1 MSRSEP
7 CNLALVGHS
16 GSGKTT
22 LAESILALAGAVGR
36 RGRVED
42 GTATLDFEPEEVQ
55 RKISLFTGFATL
67 RWRDRPLTL
76 LDAPGYFDFAA
87 EMLAAL
93 HAADAALL
101 VVDASSGPQ
110 VGGLQAWSR
119 AAEERLPRFVLVNK
133 MDREHA
139 AFDTALEPLRRLA
152 GSRLVPLTLPVGAET
167 AFRGVLD
174 VLTGQ
179 AWGRRDGRRIEI
191 EAPADLLEEAAGYR
205 QQLLELAAE
214 QDEATLERYLE
225 QGVLAPEELE
235 RGLAAAVQA
244 GDLVPVLALA
254 GAADLG
260 VEEALEAILR
270 LAPGPEARAR
280 ALRAVS
286 ADGSAAELIGAAD
299 GPLCAQ
305 VVKTQ
310 TDPYVGRLSVLRVF
324 QGRLRAD
331 SQVWNSSREAP
342 ERVGQLFLLKGKEQ
356 QAVQEAGPGSIVA
369 VAKLAVTQTGETLSS
384 GEARLR
390 LPPPPVPE
398 PVFTVAVQPKA
409 RGDEEKVGA
418 GLARLVEE
426 DPSLRVQRNNE
437 THQVLVA
444 GLGDVHLE
452 VLRDRLRR
460 KFQVEVELAEP
471 KVAFRETI
479 RKHARAEGKHKKQ
492 TGGHGQYGHVFL
504 QLDPLPEADFE
515 FVDKIFGGAVPRQY
529 IPAVEKGVRETMAEG
544 VLAGYPVTHVRVTL
558 DDGSYHPVDSS
569 EMAFKIAASLAFKK
583 AFHEA
588 DPVLLEPVDEVTV
601 TVPEEYLGD
610 VLGDLNRRRGRVL
623 GIDREGEL
631 QVVHA
636 EVPETEM
643 LRYAVDLRS
652 MTRGWGRFQQR
663 FVRYEE
669 MPAFIA
675 QQVIERSRQLSG
687 VGAE

>member
-1 MSRSEP
+1 MTRSAP

-22 LAESILALAGAVGR
+22 LAESVLALAGAVGR

-42 GTATLDFEPEEVQ
+42 GNATLDFEPEEVQ
-55 RKISLFTGFATL
+55 RKISLFTGFASL
-67 RWRDRPLTL
+67 RWRDQPLTL

-93 HAADAALL
+93 HGADAALL
-101 VVDASSGPQ
+101 VIDASSGPQ

-119 AAEERLPRFVLVNK
+119 AGEAGLARFVLVNK

-139 AFDTALEPLRRLA
+139 DFDGALEPLRRLA
-152 GSRLVPLTLPVGAET
+152 GSRLVPLALPVGAEA

-174 VLTGQ
+174 VLAGK
-179 AWGRRDGRRIEI
+179 AWGRAGGRRVEI

-225 QGVLAPEELE
+225 QGELGPEELE
-235 RGLAAAVQA
+235 RGLAAAVRA
-244 GDLVPVLALA
+244 GDLVPALALSA
-254 GAADLG
+254 TGDLG
-260 VEEALEAILR
+260 VEEALDLILR
-270 LAPGPEARAR
+270 LAPAPEARCQ
-280 ALRAVS
+280 ALRATGAGGRPV
-286 ADGSAAELIGAAD
+286 ALDGGAEA
-299 GPLCAQ
+299 PLCAQ
-305 VVKTQ
+305 VIKTQ

-324 QGRLRAD
+324 QGTLRAD

-342 ERVGQLFLLKGKEQ
+342 ERVAQLFLMKGKEQ
-356 QAVQEAGPGSIVA
+356 QAVAAAGPGSVVA
-369 VAKLAVTQTGETLSS
+369 VAKLAVTQTGETLSTA
-384 GEARLR
+384 EARLR

-409 RGDEEKVGA
+409 RGDEEKVSA

-437 THQVLVA
+437 THQLLVS

-460 KFQVEVELAEP
+460 KFQVEVELVEP

-479 RKHARAEGKHKKQ
+479 RRHARAEGKHKKQ

-504 QLDPLPEADFE
+504 QLDPLAEAEFE

-588 DPVLLEPVDEVTV
+588 DPVLLEPIDEVTV
-601 TVPEEYLGD
+601 VVPEEYLGD

-623 GIDREGEL
+623 GMERDGEQ

-652 MTRGWGRFQQR
+652 MTRGWGRFHQS
-663 FVRYEE
+663 FARYEE
-669 MPAFIA
+669 MPQPIA